1 MFTSLC
7 TLPLVCAAYRA
18 DGADQDAAAA
28 VGDVVS
34 AALAPKAHCVNNND
48 LEMIMV
54 SRWVRFYCSIM
65 FAGAVLVLLA

>member
-1 MFTSLC
+1 VLS
-7 TLPLVCAAYRA
+7 RA

-54 SRWVRFYCSIM
+54 RSCVFVC
-65 FAGAVLVLLA
+65 VL